1 MKDILQKLKIV
12 STENIFNLFSKRNY
26 FLFIVEIV
34 CIKGDYKKGDL
45 TIKENFSIKY
55 FKLDGFGI

>member
-12 STENIFNLFSKRNY
+12 STENIFNLFSNRNY

-45 TIKENFSIKY
+45 TIKKTSV
-55 FKLDGFGI
+55 

>member
-12 STENIFNLFSKRNY
+12 PTENIFNLFSNRNY

-45 TIKENFSIKY
+45 TIKKTSV
-55 FKLDGFGI
+55 

>member
-34 CIKGDYKKGDL
+34 CIKGDYKKRRFNN
-45 TIKENFSIKY
+45 KR
-55 FKLDGFGI
+55 KLQYKVFQTG